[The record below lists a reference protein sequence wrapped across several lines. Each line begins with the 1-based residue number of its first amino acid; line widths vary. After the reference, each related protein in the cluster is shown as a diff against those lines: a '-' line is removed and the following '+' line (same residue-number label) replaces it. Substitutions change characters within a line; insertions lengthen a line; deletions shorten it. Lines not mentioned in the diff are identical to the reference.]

1 MKNIAENTSSSAIA
15 SVAQPLGTTIK
26 RNKSSSIYVGLK
38 EADLVLDKKY
48 KEPKPGLLTKTTES
62 NPNPPDVVKI
72 DIPLLIRLFEYARED
87 ANTDMD
93 LHVITER
100 MIKLSSRGK
109 TLSMRDYNKIVEQE

>member
-1 MKNIAENTSSSAIA
+1 MTKIAENTSSSAVA
-15 SVAQPLGTTIK
+15 SVAQPLGTVAK
-26 RNKSSSIYVGLK
+26 RKKNSSIYAGLK
-38 EADLVLDKKY
+38 EADLVLNKKY

-72 DIPLLIRLFEYARED
+72 DIPLLIRLFEFSRED

-109 TLSMRDYNKIVEQE
+109 TLSMRDYNKIIEQ